1 MFFPFKR
8 CIILSGQSIQAFT
21 RTHVEV
27 YMYYTGFP
35 TQRGLF
41 LLAQTINCHSYEL
54 AIPILFFLKLLSLWF
69 NVRDL
74 YYFFFHTFRNDTTPA
89 WNHSDWVRA
98 EEKFKCLFPHSLT
111 SGPLALS
118 LIWTNLCPAKNPLW
132 QIIAQGG
139 TGLHEKSTFP
149 TESLSPA

>member
-74 YYFFFHTFRNDTTPA
+74 YYFFSTLSVMTQLLPGIIVIEFVQKRNSNAFFRTA
-89 WNHSDWVRA
+89 
-98 EEKFKCLFPHSLT
+98 
-111 SGPLALS
+111 
-118 LIWTNLCPAKNPLW
+118 
-132 QIIAQGG
+132 
-139 TGLHEKSTFP
+139 
-149 TESLSPA
+149 